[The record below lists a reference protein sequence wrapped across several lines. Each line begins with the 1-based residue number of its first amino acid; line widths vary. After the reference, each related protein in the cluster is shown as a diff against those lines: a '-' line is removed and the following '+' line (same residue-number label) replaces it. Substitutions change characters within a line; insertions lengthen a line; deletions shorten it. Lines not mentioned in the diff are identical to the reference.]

1 MIASDSFNAAL
12 QTFVDEG
19 SLAGLAARIW
29 RNGKEVQTTCVG
41 WRDREAA
48 LPVETDTLFRIASLS
63 KPITSAAALLLWEEG
78 KFALTDPIARW
89 APEFSKMRVLRS
101 VTGSLDETDPAEKQI
116 TFEDLLTHRS
126 GLTHGAFHS
135 GPIAKAYE
143 MLGGAIDSHLLP
155 DEWIRALGSLPLID
169 QPGRAFHY
177 GHSTDLLGLLIARIE
192 DAPLGDVLEKRI
204 FGPLG
209 MRDTGFAVPY
219 SKLARRAKLYGFDE
233 SDRLVARLTTPGG
246 ATLAE
251 RPQDMT
257 FVSGGQGLWSTL
269 DDYCCFARM
278 FLGARSANA
287 VTLLRPESL
296 ALMTSNRLTPSQRSA
311 AKLLGAPIFAT
322 GHGFGM
328 GVAVV
333 LDPKTAPA
341 YRCRGGVG
349 TVGWPGAYGGWWQA
363 DPTDNSVMILLAH
376 NMMELEQLSRGVG
389 LGVYAAIEKFHAL
402 ASANAG

>member
-1 MIASDSFNAAL
+1 
-12 QTFVDEG
+12 V
-19 SLAGLAARIW
+19 
-29 RNGKEVQTTCVG
+29 
-41 WRDREAA
+41 
-48 LPVETDTLFRIASLS
+48 
-63 KPITSAAALLLWEEG
+63 
-78 KFALTDPIARW
+78 
-89 APEFSKMRVLRS
+89 
-101 VTGSLDETDPAEKQI
+101 
-116 TFEDLLTHRS
+116 
-126 GLTHGAFHS
+126 
-135 GPIAKAYE
+135 
-143 MLGGAIDSHLLP
+143 LGGAIDSHLLP
-155 DEWIRALGSLPLID
+155 DEWIRVLGSLPLID

-192 DAPLGDVLEKRI
+192 DAPLGDVLAQRI
-204 FGPLG
+204 FRPLG
-209 MRDTGFAVPY
+209 MQDTGFTVPY
-219 SKLARRAKLYGFDE
+219 AKLARRAKLYGFDE

-278 FLGARSANA
+278 FLGAGSANA
-287 VTLLRPESL
+287 VTLLRPETL

-311 AKLLGAPIFAT
+311 AKLLGSPIFAT

-349 TVGWPGAYGGWWQA
+349 TVGWPGAYGSWWQA
-363 DPTDNSVMILLAH
+363 DPTDNSVMIMFAH
-376 NMMELEQLSRGVG
+376 NMMDPEQLSRGVG

-402 ASANAG
+402 ASAVPI